1 MMRIYVQYRPLKLFI
16 PLGLSLMLLSGLA
29 FLPWIIDNLSPP
41 ATPHLQSVIIGAVL
55 FLSGVQVILF
65 GIIADS
71 IYSVRSLTSKTLKR
85 VRDIELR
92 VGVEPPV
99 MKTRD

>member
-1 MMRIYVQYRPLKLFI
+1 MV
-16 PLGLSLMLLSGLA
+16 LSGLA